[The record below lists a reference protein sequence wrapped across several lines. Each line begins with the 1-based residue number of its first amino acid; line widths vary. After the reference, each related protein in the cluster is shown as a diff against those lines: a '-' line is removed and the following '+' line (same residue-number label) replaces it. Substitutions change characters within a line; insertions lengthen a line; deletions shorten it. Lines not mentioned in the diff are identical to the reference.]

1 MSQFKFIAL
10 STTNRIKISF
20 GTAVGVAD
28 IITCNKFFG
37 DQLRGVDSVGVE
49 NCYLPLTR
57 PVAVNTAG
65 TTAQPMIII
74 TDSQYAM
81 GRQVILLIHT
91 TTTTI

>member
-1 MSQFKFIAL
+1 LSQFKFIAS

-28 IITCNKFFG
+28 IITCNNFFG

-49 NCYLPLTR
+49 NCHLPLTM

-65 TTAQPMIII
+65 ATTQPMIII